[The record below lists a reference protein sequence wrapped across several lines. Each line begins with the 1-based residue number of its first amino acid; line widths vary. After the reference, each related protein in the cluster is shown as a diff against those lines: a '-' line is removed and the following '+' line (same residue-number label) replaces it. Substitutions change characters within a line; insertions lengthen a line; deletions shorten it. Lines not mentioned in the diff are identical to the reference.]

1 MRHCLS
7 LSADNSALK
16 FDTTTSLMNEV
27 LPHVGKRNCMRS
39 PSLARRA
46 KAARKH
52 RGPRAVP
59 LPPYLDAIKISAS
72 RIPARPIYHSENT
85 RTANLS
91 SAALSP
97 RSGMPITLV
106 SRYNEISRGFQFHV
120 YLLLDSEVPFH
131 LCLPYN
137 LCLEIYVRI
146 LTLKKHEK

>member
-1 MRHCLS
+1 MKSSPTWPCEIACDRHLS
-7 LSADNSALK
+7 RG
-16 FDTTTSLMNEV
+16 V
-27 LPHVGKRNCMRS
+27 
-39 PSLARRA
+39 
-46 KAARKH
+46 RKL
-52 RGPRAVP
+52 RVNIVAPVQPRAVP

-137 LCLEIYVRI
+137 LCLKIYVRI
-146 LTLKKHEK
+146 LTPNKHEK